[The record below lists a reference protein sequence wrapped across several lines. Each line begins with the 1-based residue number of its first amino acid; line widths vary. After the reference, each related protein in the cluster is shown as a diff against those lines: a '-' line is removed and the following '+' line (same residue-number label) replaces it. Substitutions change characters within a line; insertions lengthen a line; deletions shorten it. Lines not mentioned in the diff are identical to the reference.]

1 MKKISRTDD
10 FYSRGPVD
18 LLTEYTI
25 CESLGSLDSPY
36 MAALREPRTFG
47 ASLGRLLADHG
58 VLRRGLRVCEAG
70 GGYGSL
76 MRGLLE
82 SHGDELGH
90 VTMVDLSMGLLERQ
104 KRALSRWPE
113 KLTFINGNVQDLL
126 PSLSGIDLF
135 IMNEVAGDLDTWVDL
150 DPSELPGEVVRLVDR
165 YGLDIPSKG
174 LFHFNMGALRVVETL
189 CLKGWTAFLSEHS
202 SDPLVPGDMD
212 YLGRDLETDGYP
224 REIRLKG
231 HSEYTIR
238 FSHLMDVAR
247 GLGRKVVTGSFAEL
261 VGMVHSPRLRA
272 VFLGRMTAGDEN
284 AVLYE
289 LLDHI
294 REYRWILIS

>member
-18 LLTEYTI
+18 LMTEYTI
-25 CESLGSLDSPY
+25 CESLGSVDSPY
-36 MAALREPRTFG
+36 MAALGEPRTFG
-47 ASLGRLLADHG
+47 ASLGRLLAAQG
-58 VLRRGLRVCEAG
+58 VLTAGLRVCEAG

-82 SHGDELGH
+82 SHGDELDH
-90 VTMVDLSMGLLERQ
+90 VIMLDLSMGLLERQ

-113 KLTFINGNVQDLL
+113 KLSFINGNVQDLL
-126 PSLSGIDLF
+126 PALSGVDLF

-150 DPSELPGEVVRLVDR
+150 DPSDLPHEVARLVDR

-174 LFHFNMGALRVVETL
+174 SFHFNMGALRVVETL
-189 CLKGWTAFLSEHS
+189 CRKGWAAFLSEHS
-202 SDPLVPGDMD
+202 SDPLIPHDMD

-261 VGMVHSPRLRA
+261 VGLAHSPRLRA
-272 VFLGRMTAGDEN
+272 VFLGRMTASDEH
-284 AVLYE
+284 AILYE
-289 LLDHI
+289 LQDHI
-294 REYRWILIS
+294 REYRWLLIL